1 MSVLW
6 RGAAIV
12 PTSDRKNAT
21 RENDM
26 KYRTLSRKNKYFIP
40 KEDYLT
46 AIHYSLR
53 YPIWKQEIDA
63 IADTAKA
70 ITYDKDHVQT
80 SGDYD
85 STFEAAV
92 QIAEGSISKKIHL
105 IDNTIMLVAKGMDN
119 WLRLGVCYGLTFDQ
133 LKQKGMPCE
142 RDLYYEIRRHYYY
155 ELSRQI

>member
-1 MSVLW
+1 
-6 RGAAIV
+6 
-12 PTSDRKNAT
+12 
-21 RENDM
+21 M
-26 KYRTLSRKNKYFIP
+26 KYRPLSKKNKYYIP
-40 KEDYLT
+40 REDYLT

-70 ITYDKDHVQT
+70 IRYDKDNVQG

-85 STFEAAV
+85 ATFEAAV
-92 QIAEGSISKKIHL
+92 KLSKSVIVKKVKL
-105 IDNTIMLVAKGMDN
+105 IDDTIYQVAKGMDN

-133 LKQKGMPCE
+133 LKNKGMPCE

-155 ELSRQI
+155 ELSKQI